1 MRWVFPLFLFQ
12 MPQDIQ
18 RQTHTVFYALFIK
31 NLISLFRFCWV
42 EDTITL
48 RYFWVFG
55 FTFDFLSFSF
65 RLFRFVSVFPF
76 WVWFDF
82 LKTKKPI
89 TTTTNPKR
97 KTSKKRYNFQL
108 LFEKKI
114 NKIFLYYYFEI
125 ITISIITLSIR
136 THFFLIIILQQKIL
150 KISNLQIFICFVIK
164 NEKNKKNKKKRLWTK
179 NCKNKKYFLI

>member
-1 MRWVFPLFLFQ
+1 MCGENCVIEFSFLNCSLPLIDIYIECVCVGKIVLLNFPFWLFHSLIDIGIWYKCKYVVIGMRWVFPLFLFQ

-108 LFEKKI
+108 L
-114 NKIFLYYYFEI
+114 
-125 ITISIITLSIR
+125 
-136 THFFLIIILQQKIL
+136 
-150 KISNLQIFICFVIK
+150 
-164 NEKNKKNKKKRLWTK
+164 
-179 NCKNKKYFLI
+179 